1 MKKLIRSA
9 LMAAVGCGVA
19 IPAAAGEV
27 RLSIANGR
35 VTLFAQD
42 ATLREILSEWARV
55 GQTRI
60 VNAEKV
66 TGAPLTLELRDVPE
80 AQALDTIL
88 RSTSGHV
95 LVPRSAGTTGTS
107 VYDRIMIL
115 ATSRPPAGS
124 PATPAPFTRTTPQPQ
139 PQQAED
145 DGNDPPQQPQPGMVP
160 GTQMFPGP
168 AGQPGVPNQN
178 QTPMTSPRPGMLPQ
192 PQQPANV
199 NPYQIQNQGQNPPI
213 VPVNPPGVAPNQ
225 PAPTPTYPNVPGMT
239 YPNVPGATSP
249 VPGTQP
255 RRPGG
260 GGQ

>member
-9 LMAAVGCGVA
+9 LMAAVSCAVS

-42 ATLREILSEWARV
+42 ATVREILSEWARV

-66 TGAPLTLELRDVPE
+66 TGVPLTLELRDVPE

-88 RSTSGHV
+88 RSASGHV
-95 LVPRSAGTTGTS
+95 LVPRSAGTTGPS

-115 ATSRPPAGS
+115 ATSRPPANS
-124 PATPAPFTRTTPQPQ
+124 PVTPAPFTRTMQQPQPQ

-145 DGNDPPQQPQPGMVP
+145 DGNDQPQQPPPGVVP

-168 AGQPGVPNQN
+168 AGQAGLPN
-178 QTPMTSPRPGMLPQ
+178 QTPMTSPRPGMVPQ
-192 PQQPANV
+192 PQQPTNV
-199 NPYQIQNQGQNPPI
+199 NPYQIQNQGPNQPFVPPNQ
-213 VPVNPPGVAPNQ
+213 PGGVAPNQ
-225 PAPTPTYPNVPGMT
+225 PAPTYPNVPGMT
-239 YPNVPGATSP
+239 YPNVPGAASP

-255 RRPGG
+255 PRRPGG
-260 GGQ
+260 GAQ